1 MKRSRCADG
10 LELVSRVM
18 FACEDASMVV
28 PALDTVTVYS
38 SLVVRRCHTDDTT
51 KGCSL
56 TAGPANDNAV
66 GQYEDGKS
74 ILSRLQRY
82 MYSAAAGSRYRQ
94 MQSIQTYDCCKVAK
108 DTQPPSCQITCQ
120 AAIYPGKLNT
130 VFEACK
136 DTRTSLSLLML
147 AETVNSFAPTF

>member
-1 MKRSRCADG
+1 
-10 LELVSRVM
+10 
-18 FACEDASMVV
+18 
-28 PALDTVTVYS
+28 
-38 SLVVRRCHTDDTT
+38 
-51 KGCSL
+51 
-56 TAGPANDNAV
+56 
-66 GQYEDGKS
+66 
-74 ILSRLQRY
+74 
-82 MYSAAAGSRYRQ
+82 

-120 AAIYPGKLNT
+120 AAIYPSKLNT